1 MMRRLFLMAALC
13 LGVIACVAQ
22 KTMKGE
28 RPQQQRQLI
37 YCSCAYTNYGLPV
50 GEISHS
56 YYELIADDGKKPCV
70 VYSENRGEGAD
81 RKTYPVK
88 ESDVTELYN
97 MLQDLK
103 VDSLDGYNVSEDMT
117 GGTSYRIHVEYADG
131 RMVTANWFT
140 HFPKGEAVVAYEA
153 ILRFLSSKAKK
164 ESRSKL

>member
-13 LGVIACVAQ
+13 LGVIACFAQ
-22 KTMKGE
+22 KTTKGE
-28 RPQQQRQLI
+28 RPQQQRLLL

-70 VYSENRGEGAD
+70 VYSENRGEGPD

-97 MLQDLK
+97 RLQDLK

-140 HFPKGEAVVAYEA
+140 HSPKGEAVVAYET
-153 ILRFLSSKAKK
+153 ILRFLSSKAVREDAK
-164 ESRSKL
+164 